1 MKNYNFIKA
10 IIIFILVLTLKSQS
24 NAQNLYIGPTVGILY
39 IGPTVG
45 ITAPTGDYSGTTM
58 EYYSGTKYGLST
70 GFNIGALLKSNIG
83 PFILRGS
90 ANYSFLNNSGSAEPN
105 DGFIEHKSNI
115 FTLSAG
121 PEFVLTSVP
130 TSIKPYLGADILLS
144 FISGRSTFSSV
155 DFVPDGTFDMQS
167 AARLGLGFGAGFE
180 YSLGAGNILDISIRY
195 GNILDISIRY
205 NLVNLIGKEFNDVT
219 PSENR
224 RLDSYLSLND
234 DRDPVNPNDI
244 NRHPIGSSRSIST
257 FQFNISYLFGL

>member
-24 NAQNLYIGPTVGILY
+24 NAQNLY

-195 GNILDISIRY
+195 